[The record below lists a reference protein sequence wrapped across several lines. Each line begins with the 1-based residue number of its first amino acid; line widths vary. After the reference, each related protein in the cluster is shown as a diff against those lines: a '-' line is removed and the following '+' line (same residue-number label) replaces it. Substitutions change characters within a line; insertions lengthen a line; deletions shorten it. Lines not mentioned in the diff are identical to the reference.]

1 MARPG
6 RIVNVHVRE
15 AGMIGIGLYNVEG
28 IVFHC
33 SVDSAG
39 DLAANTYDGIITSG
53 ADSGS
58 RIEDNRV
65 WGTGLRYGIN
75 VGTGVNVGGNRVIGN
90 ADTANY
96 NFNNNTVH
104 SRSYGAPFSRSGEL
118 EVVTG
123 SHRLPIVAPG
133 RIIAVRADVNVAP
146 TGASV
151 IVDVNKN
158 GTTIFPTTTKPTIAA
173 GQNMSGQSIPDIT
186 RIVSGDYLTIDIDQ
200 IGSTLPGEDL
210 VVMVQIENDSVS
222 SGET

>member
-15 AGMIGIGLYNVEG
+15 AGGHGLAIYNIEG
-28 IVFHC
+28 IIFHC

-39 DLAANTYDGIITSG
+39 DLAANTYDGIHTGFASG
-53 ADSGS
+53 GT

-65 WGTGLRYGIN
+65 WAAGLKYGISVGSN
-75 VGTGVNVGGNRVIGN
+75 VQVGGNRVIQQ

-96 NFNNNTVH
+96 NFHTSAIL
-104 SRSYGAPFSRSGEL
+104 SRAYGLPFSYGGEL

-123 SHRLPIVAPG
+123 VHRLPMVAPG
-133 RIIAVRADVNVAP
+133 RIIAVRATVNTAP

-158 GTTIFPTTTKPTIAA
+158 GSTIFTAAAKPTIAA
-173 GQNMSGQSIPDIT
+173 GQNISGQNIPDIT
-186 RIVSGDYLTIDIDQ
+186 RIIAGDYLTIDIDQ

-210 VVMVQIENDSVS
+210 VVLVLVENDLVDV
-222 SGET
+222 GET